1 MILLPYLKYTKIN
14 SWNNNPHSLSPSFK
28 LYSWNN
34 NPHSLSPSFNLYSC
48 QKKHENKKCFG
59 YPKNGHSENVQFL
72 KSATTF
78 FFRKTQKITSE
89 HNAANPDF

>member
-1 MILLPYLKYTKIN
+1 MNKPL
-14 SWNNNPHSLSPSFK
+14 SLSPSFK
-28 LYSWNN
+28 LYT
-34 NPHSLSPSFNLYSC
+34 C
-48 QKKHENKKCFG
+48 QKKHKNKKCFV

-89 HNAANPDF
+89 HNAVNLIFIKIICD